1 MALGIQVSFS
11 NGITVQCFFWGG
23 VSWRAYCTG
32 IFYAFFPLGQA
43 QVVLVFPLRRWS
55 FVDIQ
60 TNVPRRFEGTRLQN
74 ALLVILWEP
83 VRGGRVLPCLA
94 LCVFAVIFLYIQAA
108 KTDKNDTLHF
118 RHIAFHFLT
127 QVNSR
132 VPHWHDYSNLCHFYG
147 YVFVSSRGNL
157 SRMGLTGYIL
167 SFFFFVTV
175 EFVSTSHGFWC
186 SSRCLCRLS
195 YHFCWKR
202 TDCFCG
208 TWSRA
213 SIHGRMQFIWT
224 SLLDPVKTSIFSLIT
239 HLKHQNLVFLKIFW
253 TSFV

>member
-1 MALGIQVSFS
+1 MLCI
-11 NGITVQCFFWGG
+11 
-23 VSWRAYCTG
+23 
-32 IFYAFFPLGQA
+32 
-43 QVVLVFPLRRWS
+43 
-55 FVDIQ
+55 
-60 TNVPRRFEGTRLQN
+60 
-74 ALLVILWEP
+74 
-83 VRGGRVLPCLA
+83 A
-94 LCVFAVIFLYIQAA
+94 LCVFVVICLHIQAA

-118 RHIAFHFLT
+118 HRIAFHSLT

-132 VPHWHDYSNLCHFYG
+132 VPHGYDYSNLCHFYG

-167 SFFFFVTV
+167 SFFFFFMTV

-186 SSRCLCRLS
+186 SSQCLCRLS

-213 SIHGRMQFIWT
+213 SIRGRMQFIWT
-224 SLLDPVKTSIFSLIT
+224 SLLDAVKTSIFGLIR
-239 HLKHQNLVFLKIFW
+239 HLQHQNLVFLKIFW
-253 TSFV
+253 TSSCVTWVVAALFFPLSAGAIWALCVTRVSHQRLDQMGSGLGWLTFFFP